1 VGFGAGVAN
10 LTGLP
15 SKRLFASSGARGRPA
30 RAYRP
35 LLALVLLVALAGGL
49 AWFQLQRPVPAP
61 AARQTIAAASD
72 LPGPRP
78 NVPWPRTGIAAVG
91 VTGLGLVETSPG
103 ERPLPMW
110 SIAKVM
116 TALVV
121 LDDKP
126 LKKDEPGPGITVT
139 AADVQTY
146 QQQKADKQSVV
157 EVRAGETLTEYQALQ
172 GLLIPSGNNIADLLA
187 RWDAGSLD
195 AFVAKMNARAKTMG
209 LAKTAFADASGASEK
224 TASTPAD
231 LTRLALAAVANPV
244 IVEIVAQPQ
253 VELPVAGVLYNVD
266 YSLGQG
272 GVAGIKTGS
281 NPGQGAGFMF
291 SAPIKVGAQNLTLVG
306 AVMGVDTLDEAFAAS
321 RRLIDFARQA
331 VVIGDAIKDGVKV
344 GEYET
349 RWGQRADLVATQNA
363 PLVEWPGLT
372 VKRTLETRP
381 LPAPVAARTAV
392 GVLVLTLGDQEVR
405 VDVATGSALGPPTT
419 AWRLTRLG

>member
-1 VGFGAGVAN
+1 M
-10 LTGLP
+10 P
-15 SKRLFASSGARGRPA
+15 RKRLFAAAGPRARPGGGR
-30 RAYRP
+30 RP
-35 LLALVLLVALAGGL
+35 LVGLVLLAALAGGL
-49 AWFQLQRPVPAP
+49 AWFQLQRPVPPP
-61 AARQTIAAASD
+61 AARQTIATASD

-78 NVPWPRTGIAAVG
+78 NVPWPRAGIAAVG

-126 LKKDEPGPGITVT
+126 LKKDEAGPGIMVT
-139 AADVQTY
+139 DADVQTY
-146 QQQKADKQSVV
+146 QQEKADQQSVV
-157 EVRAGETLTEYQALQ
+157 AVRAGETLTEFQALQ

-195 AFVAKMNARAKTMG
+195 AFVAKMNARARALG
-209 LAKTAFADASGASEK
+209 LARTVFADASGASEK
-224 TASTPAD
+224 TASTPSD

-253 VELPVAGVLYNVD
+253 VELPVAGILYNVD

-291 SAPIKVGAQNLTLVG
+291 SAPIKVGAQDLTLVG

-331 VVIGDAIKDGVKV
+331 VTVGDAIKEGVKV
-344 GEYET
+344 GELET
-349 RWGQRADLVATQNA
+349 RWGQRTDLLATQSL

-372 VKRTLETRP
+372 VKRTLQTRAVRTP
-381 LPAPVAARTAV
+381 LAARTAV
-392 GVLVLTLGDQEVR
+392 GTLVLRLGDQEVR
-405 VDVATGSALGPPTT
+405 VDVATGSALGPATA